1 MSPTALVL
9 HSEFDVHNPNGFPMI
24 VRSVS
29 GKLTVDDNIDMG
41 STTVPSG
48 VSIPA
53 NGTERVASDLNVSW
67 QNLSRLLP
75 FAMGGKPVP
84 YHFDGRATV
93 GGKSLNI
100 EVPFRIDGKL
110 SAAELLQAGLNGL
123 PKLPGLV
130 P

>member
-9 HSEFDVHNPNGFPMI
+9 HSQFDVHNPNGFPMI

-53 NGTERVASDLNVSW
+53 NGTARVASDLNVSW

-75 FAMGGKPVP
+75 FAMAGKPVP

-100 EVPFRIDGKL
+100 EVPFRIEGKL
-110 SAAELLQAGLNGL
+110 STAELLQAGLNGL